1 MRDVLDLYL
10 AGCISER
17 QWQEHLRD
25 KLFAAFVRREMDRRR

>member
-1 MRDVLDLYL
+1 MRDLLDLYL

-25 KLFAAFVRREMDRRR
+25 ALFAAFVQRELGRRR